1 MWDQTVLSLNL
12 VADESWGLV
21 VMQRRQTSSADSRFL
36 TSKIMSNGKKQEKLI
51 SEFLSTANSVQ
62 MFYS

>member
-21 VMQRRQTSSADSRFL
+21 VMQRRQKSSADLRFL
-36 TSKIMSNGKKQEKLI
+36 ASKMMSNGKKQEK
-51 SEFLSTANSVQ
+51 
-62 MFYS
+62 